1 MFYGNLLSDIS
12 SNGSWHLTTSTFQN
26 CRCKN
31 HNSNKQD
38 LALGLPCVLSKWT
51 VWIKHFNLFLDS
63 EFHQKANKFEWT
75 LGDIRLEKII
85 STPIW
90 TIFLMFQLFS
100 MLEIVPSCNLVQY
113 KENWW
118 CNFEKMATILI
129 LDPIWSPN
137 IFLTSF
143 TSTNR

>member
-1 MFYGNLLSDIS
+1 MATYCLIFQVMAVDTWQLALSRIADVKTTTLT
-12 SNGSWHLTTSTFQN
+12 NKTWHLVS
-26 CRCKN
+26 
-31 HNSNKQD
+31 H
-38 LALGLPCVLSKWT
+38 VLSKWT

-63 EFHQKANKFEWT
+63 EFHQKANKFERT

-90 TIFLMFQLFS
+90 TIFLIFQLYS

-118 CNFEKMATILI
+118 CNFEKMAQILI

-143 TSTNR
+143 TSTSC